1 MGVKVLAVI
10 SQVVSPCFCHCLGK
24 KYCFLWFTQ
33 NKAKSKLVT
42 NKPDLSARARNGRNW
57 FRIVVSDSEGEDYSG
72 FEKTETLLTSS
83 ASKYYLLKKACNHE
97 GCFLVGNGVT
107 SSGQIGT

>member
-1 MGVKVLAVI
+1 
-10 SQVVSPCFCHCLGK
+10 
-24 KYCFLWFTQ
+24 
-33 NKAKSKLVT
+33 
-42 NKPDLSARARNGRNW
+42 
-57 FRIVVSDSEGEDYSG
+57 VVSDSEGEDYSG